1 MKPVFMKV
9 FSKYFVTK
17 FSQGLQS
24 YNCKT
29 INFAITYNLNIQMEG
44 ISVNDCLVFPLSLYT
59 DLEWVVC
66 YN

>member
-9 FSKYFVTK
+9 FGKYFVTK
-17 FSQGLQS
+17 VC
-24 YNCKT
+24 NHITVKT